1 MRFGRITIL
10 AAVIGALWGG
20 IWMTVTGLLLMLITG
35 LVVVPS
41 IGMASL
47 AGLWAGL
54 GVIAISPSSRQRGR
68 LVLASGLLTVLL
80 ILLAGGQPFSIALAE
95 GFISQTITLLIWAG
109 LVVGSLALCLDG
121 FEAGSAKRYRVE
133 MLLIRLFKGMGLLLF
148 SVFVALPFY
157 VMVMTSLKKPA
168 IFAQESVGFFD

>member
-80 ILLAGGQPFSIALAE
+80 ILLAGGAAVFNCAGRGLHQPNHHAADLGRAC
-95 GFISQTITLLIWAG
+95 GGVTG
-109 LVVGSLALCLDG
+109 
-121 FEAGSAKRYRVE
+121 
-133 MLLIRLFKGMGLLLF
+133 
-148 SVFVALPFY
+148 
-157 VMVMTSLKKPA
+157 VMP
-168 IFAQESVGFFD
+168 